1 MRNIKIIPAII
12 IIVFSTVIC
21 KAQSKLKT
29 SIGDL
34 KTLSGSWTGSL
45 TYLDYSSGKPYT
57 MPANLVIKQ
66 IDKTAKYSFS
76 NIYPNEPSANSTDTV
91 VLSSDGKLF
100 DGKLITS
107 RQKTANGDVEFITE
121 DLGKDGNEN
130 KPAKIR
136 LTYTFNQ
143 SSFSKRKDIQFV
155 GEIGWIKRHEYLYT
169 RKSSN

>member
-1 MRNIKIIPAII
+1 MRNLKIIPAII

-21 KAQSKLKT
+21 KAQRKLKT

-34 KTLSGSWTGSL
+34 ETLSGSWNGSL

-66 IDKTAKYSFS
+66 MGKSAKYSFS
-76 NIYPNEPSANSTDTV
+76 NIYPNEPSANFTDTV
-91 VLSSDGKLF
+91 ALSSDGKLF

-107 RQKTANGDVEFITE
+107 RQKTTNGDVEFITE

-143 SSFSKRKDIQFV
+143 NSFSKRKDIQFV
-155 GEIGWIKRHEYLYT
+155 GETGWIKRHEYLYM
-169 RKSSN
+169 RNLSK